1 MICHTSIISYY
12 YYSSN
17 SNKRNWGHSEKMDKN
32 KCPFFLFGMEN
43 LFLKVQKYQVI
54 A

>member
-43 LFLKVQKYQVI
+43 LFF
-54 A
+54 